1 MSRDRRAAAV
11 LLVFGLGGAV
21 AASRL
26 TIGEPARPGPGFF
39 PFWLALALCPVAL
52 ALLLRRAPGAPRPE
66 GVVEERRRPGKAALA
81 LAASLAYAGALEP
94 VGFLLT
100 TFLFLFFLLRTIE
113 SRSWISSVTIAV
125 VASAASHVVFKVWLA
140 VQLPAGPWGF

>member
-1 MSRDRRAAAV
+1 MGRDRVAAAA
-11 LLVFGLGGAV
+11 LLLFGIGGAV

-26 TIGEPARPGPGFF
+26 TIGEPGRPGPGFF

-52 ALLLRRAPGAPRPE
+52 ALLIRRPPGTPRPG
-66 GVVEERRRPGKAALA
+66 GVAEERRRPGKAALA

-113 SRSWISSVTIAV
+113 SRPWISSVAIAAV
-125 VASAASHVVFKVWLA
+125 TSAASHVVFKVWLA